1 MRTIK
6 ITTSQNIDID
16 YQLADIGDRI
26 LARLLDYVVFA
37 GLSIVV
43 LIIFGIFSGLI
54 NYYSGDGSNIGTYIM
69 IGLWLLLCVMYD
81 LICEIFFNGQSV
93 GKRTMKIK
101 VISLNGARP
110 RVGQYLL
117 RWVFRIIDFGVT
129 GGSLAVITVALSDK
143 RQRVGDMVADTAVV
157 NLTPKNSF
165 GQLVFGPPPADYQPV
180 YSQVAQLT
188 DNDVVVIHDVIK
200 NFNRTRNS
208 LLVYKLAMKLKSF
221 LNVSYPREINEY
233 QFLEIVLN
241 DYNTITAKSEL

>member
-1 MRTIK
+1 MQTIK

-54 NYYSGDGSNIGTYIM
+54 NYYSDNGTNMGTYIM
-69 IGLWLLLCVMYD
+69 IGLWLLLCVLYD

-110 RVGQYLL
+110 RVHHSAARPDGK
-117 RWVFRIIDFGVT
+117 
-129 GGSLAVITVALSDK
+129 SP
-143 RQRVGDMVADTAVV
+143 RQRVATRSVRERGRRRDR
-157 NLTPKNSF
+157 
-165 GQLVFGPPPADYQPV
+165 
-180 YSQVAQLT
+180 SQRHAT
-188 DNDVVVIHDVIK
+188 
-200 NFNRTRNS
+200 
-208 LLVYKLAMKLKSF
+208 LKS
-221 LNVSYPREINEY
+221 
-233 QFLEIVLN
+233 
-241 DYNTITAKSEL
+241 